1 MLVSVVLNALIV
13 VIVTCCVIVGVKQMK
28 PAGRFFMFF
37 TTLSNVLLAV
47 SSAVLLACPYGAMPV
62 WAVMLKYSGTAA
74 VTVTMLTVLLFLGPV
89 SHEWKLLLTGAQLM
103 LHLICPLLALCSF
116 IFFEGTALPLWAVV
130 FGVLPVLLYGA
141 VYCRMVV
148 FAPEERRW
156 DDFYGFNAAGRWAA
170 SMAVMFSAAAVIA
183 FAVFFAH
190 AAFAA

>member
-1 MLVSVVLNALIV
+1 MLVSVILNAAIV
-13 VIVTCCVIVGVKQMK
+13 VCVVWSVIAEMKKVEAWGVLF
-28 PAGRFFMFF
+28 RFF

-89 SHEWKLLLTGAQLM
+89 SHQWKLLLTGPQLM

-148 FAPEERRW
+148 FTPEERRW
-156 DDFYGFNAAGRWAA
+156 DDFYGFNTGGRWAA

-190 AAFAA
+190 TAFAA